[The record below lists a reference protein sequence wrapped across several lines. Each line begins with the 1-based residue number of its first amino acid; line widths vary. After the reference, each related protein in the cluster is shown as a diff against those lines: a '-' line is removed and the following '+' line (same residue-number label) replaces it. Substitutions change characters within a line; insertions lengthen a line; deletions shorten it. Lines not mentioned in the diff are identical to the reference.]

1 MFYLNKIKIL
11 REENGWTQNFLAEK
25 MNISRQVLSNY
36 ENEINQP
43 SPDMLIKFANIFQ
56 CSIDYLLGRED
67 DFGVIA
73 INDKTAELSP
83 DGQELLTIFDS
94 LAPEYQAQ
102 ILEYARYF
110 VERTKGEQYGRK
122 KR

>member
-1 MFYLNKIKIL
+1 MNKIKIL

-83 DGQELLTIFDS
+83 DGKELLTIFDS

-102 ILEYARYF
+102 ILEYTRYF
-110 VERTKGEQYGRK
+110 YERSVAQKRK
-122 KR
+122 KEHL

>member
-110 VERTKGEQYGRK
+110 AERTKGEQYGRK